1 MAENS
6 SKARLPGGV
15 TPYAIGATLLAL
27 ITIFSFIG
35 SVPWVSHSE
44 LTALQASWRL
54 EIDGLK
60 AEMSSLRR
68 YQEALELAR
77 REALSHISVNTQKL
91 AELERRIGR
100 LENSP

>member
-6 SKARLPGGV
+6 SKPTLPGGV

-35 SVPWVSHSE
+35 SMPWPSKGEIS
-44 LTALQASWRL
+44 AMQASWRL

-60 AEMSSLRR
+60 AEISSLRR
-68 YQEALELAR
+68 YQEGMDVAR
-77 REALSHISVNTQKL
+77 REALSHINVNTQKI
-91 AELERRIGR
+91 AELDRRLNR
-100 LENSP
+100 LENGP

>member
-6 SKARLPGGV
+6 RKPTLPGGV
-15 TPYAIGATLLAL
+15 TPYAVGATLLAL

-60 AEMSSLRR
+60 AEISSLRR
-68 YQEALELAR
+68 YQEALEVAR
-77 REALSHISVNTQKL
+77 REAVGHLSSHTNKL
-91 AELERRIGR
+91 VELERRIGR
-100 LENSP
+100 LENAP

>member
-6 SKARLPGGV
+6 SKVRLPGGV
-15 TPYAIGATLLAL
+15 TPYAVGATLLAL
-27 ITIFSFIG
+27 ITVFSFLG

-44 LTALQASWRL
+44 MTAMQVSWRL

-60 AEMSSLRR
+60 AEISSLRR
-68 YQEALELAR
+68 YQEALEVAR
-77 REALSHISVNTQKL
+77 REAVGHINVNTQKL

-100 LENSP
+100 LENGP